1 MASQSI
7 PLVSIIIP
15 VFNGERYLKET
26 IESAISQT
34 YAATEIIL
42 VDDGSTDRTRQISD
56 RFANNVTYMYQSNRG
71 TAAARNTGIAMAN
84 GNYFAFLDADDLWLP
99 EKLGL
104 QMIVMLEATE
114 LAMVSCYM
122 QQFVSPDLTEEERV
136 SVLIPPDESQGF
148 LPTTIVVQK
157 SSFNQVGLFDVRWT
171 IGEFVDWHL
180 RAREIGLISR
190 TIPQVLAKRRI
201 HTTNKGIRLR
211 AHNSERAQI
220 LKASLDRRRQVR
232 RNEEE

>member
-1 MASQSI
+1 MASQSN

-15 VFNGERYLKET
+15 VFNGERYLEET

-34 YAATEIIL
+34 YPATEIIL
-42 VDDGSTDRTRQISD
+42 VDDGSIDRTRQISD
-56 RFANNVTYMYQSNRG
+56 RFANNVTCMYQSNQG
-71 TAAARNTGIAMAN
+71 TAAARNAGIVMAN
-84 GNYFAFLDADDLWLP
+84 GDYFTFLDADDLWLP

-104 QMIVMLEATE
+104 QMTVMLEARE
-114 LAMVSCYM
+114 LDLVSCYM
-122 QQFVSPDLTEEERV
+122 KQFVSPDLTKEERV
-136 SVLIPPDESQGF
+136 SVLIPQDDSQGF
-148 LPTTIVVQK
+148 LPTTIVVK
-157 SSFNQVGLFDVRWT
+157 RSSFKRVGLFDVKWT
-171 IGEFVDWHL
+171 VGEFVDWHL